1 MKKLY
6 VAYGSN
12 LNLEQMAHRCPSA
25 EVYGKGTLEG
35 YKLVFNGVASIEK
48 SKGDEVPVGV
58 WVIDPLCERMLDIY
72 EGYPRL
78 YRKEK
83 VNVKMYDGN
92 LVTCMVY
99 IMNSNV
105 RACPSSHY
113 FNVIK
118 QGYEDVGLDK
128 TYLYDALREAEREEE
143 KMYGEEN

>member
-1 MKKLY
+1 MNKLY

-25 EVYGKGTLEG
+25 KVYGKGYIED

-48 SKGDEVPVGV
+48 SKGDRVPVGV
-58 WVIDPLCERMLDIY
+58 WVIDPMCERALDIY

-83 VNVKMYDGN
+83 LNVTMHDGK
-92 LVTCMVY
+92 LVTGMVY
-99 IMNSNV
+99 VMNYGS

-113 FNVIK
+113 YNVIK

-128 TYLYDALREAEREEE
+128 TYLYDAVNEAEREE
-143 KMYGEEN
+143 K